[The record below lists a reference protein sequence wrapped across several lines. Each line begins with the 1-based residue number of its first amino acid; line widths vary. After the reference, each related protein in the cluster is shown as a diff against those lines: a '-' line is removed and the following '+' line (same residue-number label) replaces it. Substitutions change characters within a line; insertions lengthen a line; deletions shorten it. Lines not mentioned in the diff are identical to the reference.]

1 MTPAPA
7 TIDIEGHAIV
17 SADGMIAEAD
27 GSMPQRLMND
37 ADWRLFQAAL
47 DRAELVVLGRVG
59 HQRHPNPGRRRLVL
73 TRSVTGLVVDPAD
86 RCAHFWNPEHV
97 TFNHVV
103 DLLGM
108 TGGTVAVTGGTGVF
122 DHFLGI
128 GYARFVLSTARPVAI
143 PQGRPCFGSG
153 TPAMVLGR
161 HGLRVSAETLIDPQA
176 NVTMAI
182 WQRDIVTPMNRST
195 L

>member
-7 TIDIEGHAIV
+7 TIVIEGHAIV

-27 GSMPQRLMND
+27 GSMPKRLMND

-47 DRAELVVLGRVG
+47 DRAELVVLGRLG
-59 HQRHPNPGRRRLVL
+59 HLRHPNPGRRRLVL

-97 TFNHVV
+97 TFNHVL

-128 GYARFVLSTARPVAI
+128 GYARFVLSTARRVII
-143 PQGRPCFGSG
+143 PQGRPCFASG
-153 TPAMVLGR
+153 PPQIILTG
-161 HGLRVSAETLIDPQA
+161 HGLHVSAETLIDLQA
-176 NVTMAI
+176 DVTMAI
-182 WQRDIVTPMNRST
+182 WQRDIVRPATSSTP
-195 L
+195 